1 MAEARER
8 TRLGLVDQ
16 SDFDEVRRGRAATEV
31 LVELLAKR
39 PATEDIVFTHG
50 DYCLP
55 NVFVSPLGFIDCGR
69 AGRADR
75 YQDLALAARSVAYNL
90 GPEWVVAL
98 WEAHGHDTPD
108 EEKLAFYTLLDEFF

>member
-1 MAEARER
+1 VPITECPFDRTLAVTMAEARER

-55 NVFVSPLGFIDCGR
+55 NVF
-69 AGRADR
+69 
-75 YQDLALAARSVAYNL
+75 
-90 GPEWVVAL
+90 
-98 WEAHGHDTPD
+98 
-108 EEKLAFYTLLDEFF
+108 YTLLDEFF